1 MCRARVMKPAAGQ
14 TRLVAKFHHIVPFSF
29 SPFFFCER
37 ESSENPNLSRLNFV
51 L

>member
-14 TRLVAKFHHIVPFSF
+14 TRLVAKFRHIVLFSF
-29 SPFFFCER
+29 SPF
-37 ESSENPNLSRLNFV
+37 SLVKGNSQKKANLSRLNFV